1 MLQFL
6 LPWDFSPTV
15 VGTVFVLALLFVRG
29 AVRLRTPARQWF
41 LFFLGLTLV
50 YAALQTQ
57 WDYYAGHM
65 FFVHRLQH
73 LVLHDL
79 GPFLLAWS
87 APVAVLAQ
95 GLPQAL
101 RAKLEAWCNSPRMR
115 RVRHFIF
122 DPWTATV
129 LFVASLCVW
138 VWPTV
143 HFYAM
148 LSNWVYR
155 LMNWS
160 VIIIDLPFW
169 WIVLDPRPSP
179 QARLS
184 YGKRIL
190 MLVLVMMPMIAVG
203 AVIGLSRHDLYPVY
217 QLCGRFLP
225 ISPITDQQIGGLII
239 WIPGSLLA
247 AFAALIALARVLE
260 HSRRQELALH
270 GSGVGMA
277 AGRP

>member
-1 MLQFL
+1 MLDYL

-15 VGTVFVLALLFVRG
+15 VGTLLLLAVLFVRG
-29 AVRLRTPARQWF
+29 SRRVRVAPRQWL
-41 LFFLGLTLV
+41 LFFLSLVLV

-87 APVAVLAQ
+87 APFTVLLQGMPAAMRDRIAAWYASPAVQ
-95 GLPQAL
+95 
-101 RAKLEAWCNSPRMR
+101 
-115 RVRHFIF
+115 RVRRFIF
-122 DPWTATV
+122 DPLTATV
-129 LFVASLCVW
+129 LFIASLCVW
-138 VWPTV
+138 VWPPV

-148 LSNWVYR
+148 LSNWLYTT
-155 LMNWS
+155 MNWS
-160 VIIIDLPFW
+160 VFVIDLPFW
-169 WIVLDPRPSP
+169 WIVLDPRPYP

-190 MLVLVMMPMIAVG
+190 MLVLVMLPMMLVG
-203 AVIGLSRHDLYPVY
+203 AIIGLSRHDLYPVY
-217 QLCGRFLP
+217 ALCGRFLP
-225 ISPITDQQIGGLII
+225 ISPITDQQIGGMII

-247 AFAALIALARVLE
+247 ATAALITLARVLN
-260 HSRRQELALH
+260 HSRLQAPSLRRA
-270 GSGVGMA
+270 S
-277 AGRP
+277 